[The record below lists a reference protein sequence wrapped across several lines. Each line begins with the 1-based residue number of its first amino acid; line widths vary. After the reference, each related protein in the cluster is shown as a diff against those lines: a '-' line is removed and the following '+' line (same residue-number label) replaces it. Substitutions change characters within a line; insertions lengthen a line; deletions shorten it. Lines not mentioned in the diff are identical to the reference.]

1 MKHWNIEVDAELVN
15 LADSIDSVIYA
26 SKYQW
31 KTYEMFFFTNSRAQK
46 RDLVL
51 LKMLFYYGFKK
62 RKEGIGRRD
71 LVLLKMATIE
81 FPLATSL
88 LSIDKLTT

>member
-15 LADSIDSVIYA
+15 LADSIDSVVSARKSYHM
-26 SKYQW
+26 KC
-31 KTYEMFFFTNSRAQK
+31 FCFTNSRK
-46 RDLVL
+46 
-51 LKMLFYYGFKK
+51 
-62 RKEGIGRRD
+62 RD

-88 LSIDKLTT
+88 LSIDKLTTSNDLIYQI